1 LCGLSQCWTLLLQ
14 SLLINATLLIMRT
27 QSTLSVR
34 AFPPDLNK
42 QAKILAVKQG
52 VSLRQ
57 FVIDAV
63 KAAVTHKAVAK

>member
-1 LCGLSQCWTLLLQ
+1 
-14 SLLINATLLIMRT
+14 MRT